1 MRWTSG
7 HALARCSQVAQTRAE
22 VRASLKDENLRLAQ
36 EQRATRAYMETKVF
50 PNAITD
56 DFFSQFN
63 TTSR

>member
-1 MRWTSG
+1 MRAG
-7 HALARCSQVAQTRAE
+7 
-22 VRASLKDENLRLAQ
+22 LKDENLRLAQ

-50 PNAITD
+50 PNAISE